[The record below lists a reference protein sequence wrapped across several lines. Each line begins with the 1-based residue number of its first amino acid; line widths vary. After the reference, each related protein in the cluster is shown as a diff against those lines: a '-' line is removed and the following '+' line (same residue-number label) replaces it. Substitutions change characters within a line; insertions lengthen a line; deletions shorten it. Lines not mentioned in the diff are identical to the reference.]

1 DHEAPRRQ
9 AQDPRRRVERS
20 GVQGDH
26 DRGSGG
32 ARVRP
37 RGPLHREAGPRS
49 RELAHHGEDERA
61 AAGRH
66 RHPADRADIVAR
78 CPVALPGASPLSLS
92 SVFAGALPLLA
103 VLVFSGLGF
112 GWRSWLQLRR
122 YGSSGIVLFRSG
134 RPGQHL
140 REALF
145 LVLAVALFAEAA
157 LAAVAPRRLPDLV
170 PLAPAAAA
178 TLRVAGTVLVL
189 GATALMLV
197 AQLDLGASWRVGI
210 EEGARPGLVTGDSCP
225 AWDVSDRLGDSAA
238 APRSRAPRRRCGA
251 PALLLALGCSR
262 SRTGVIG
269 HQEGGTRDRDRP
281 VTAWTRRGH
290 RAASGPLEVRE
301 GGLAMRTR
309 SEVPCCHEASFASR
323 STPWGRKSTRGAPA
337 IALH

>member
-1 DHEAPRRQ
+1 M
-9 AQDPRRRVERS
+9 
-20 GVQGDH
+20 
-26 DRGSGG
+26 
-32 ARVRP
+32 
-37 RGPLHREAGPRS
+37 
-49 RELAHHGEDERA
+49 
-61 AAGRH
+61 
-66 RHPADRADIVAR
+66 
-78 CPVALPGASPLSLS
+78 
-92 SVFAGALPLLA
+92 FAGALPLLA

-210 EEGARPGLVTGDSCP
+210 EEGARPGLVTGGLYRYARNP
-225 AWDVSDRLGDSAA
+225 IYVAMLT
-238 APRSRAPRRRCGA
+238 
-251 PALLLALGCSR
+251 ALLGFTLLLPNWISLTLLIGAALGIGR
-262 SRTGVIG
+262 HVRDEEAYLAQTYGEEYVRYAMHVGRFVPGVG
-269 HQEGGTRDRDRP
+269 RLRP
-281 VTAWTRRGH
+281 
-290 RAASGPLEVRE
+290 P
-301 GGLAMRTR
+301 
-309 SEVPCCHEASFASR
+309 
-323 STPWGRKSTRGAPA
+323 GR
-337 IALH
+337 